1 MKNELVSS
9 FVDDDI
15 FDNDE
20 LNKKAYNLRYYQ
32 EAMPIVKEYETK
44 MQKKN
49 ILNVAYKEPSKCVKW
64 SRNLPLASQ
73 QFILR
78 LTLLNSWINI
88 QS

>member
-32 EAMPIVKEYETK
+32 EAIPIVKEYETK

-49 ILNVAYKEPSKCVKW
+49 ILNVAYRQVCAFLRN
-64 SRNLPLASQ
+64 SRSPTNA
-73 QFILR
+73 
-78 LTLLNSWINI
+78 LNG
-88 QS
+88 QKTCR

>member
-32 EAMPIVKEYETK
+32 EAIPIVKEYETR
-44 MQKKN
+44 M
-49 ILNVAYKEPSKCVKW
+49 
-64 SRNLPLASQ
+64 
-73 QFILR
+73 
-78 LTLLNSWINI
+78 
-88 QS
+88 